1 MIEEKIEEAIN
12 DQIDAE
18 LYSAYLYLSMSANFS
33 DQNLDGFADWMRA
46 QAQEEVDH
54 AMRFFDYLNERGG
67 RIELGAIEKPQ
78 KEWESP
84 LEAFETAYEHEKYV
98 TERINDLYD
107 LAEEENDRATQ
118 NMLEWFVEEQV
129 EEEGSVDQIVE
140 RLKMTGDSKSALMML
155 DQKLGERSAVED
167 GEE

>member
-1 MIEEKIEEAIN
+1 MIEENIEKAIN

-46 QAQEEVDH
+46 QADEEVQH
-54 AMRFFDYLNERGG
+54 AMKLFDYLNERGG
-67 RIELGAIEKPQ
+67 RVELGAIEKPQ

-84 LEAFETAYEHEKYV
+84 LEAFKAAYEHEKYV
-98 TERINDLYD
+98 TERINDLYN
-107 LAEEENDRATQ
+107 LAEQEKDRATM

-129 EEEGSVDQIVE
+129 EEEDSVDQIV
-140 RLKMTGDSKSALMML
+140 
-155 DQKLGERSAVED
+155 QKLEMEATVRAR
-167 GEE
+167 